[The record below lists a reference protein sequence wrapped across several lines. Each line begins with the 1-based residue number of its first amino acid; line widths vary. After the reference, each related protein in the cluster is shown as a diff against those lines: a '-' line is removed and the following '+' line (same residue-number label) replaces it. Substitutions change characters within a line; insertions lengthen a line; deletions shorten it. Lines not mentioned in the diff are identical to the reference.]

1 MTKLTFKD
9 KTVIEPDFFNH
20 IHKTKKD
27 EYKALPIEEKK
38 AILDKFAKFAPSEKE
53 AFKRENKDLVK
64 LQLKNPNL
72 DITTDYTECTYRPIT
87 ARNFDTI
94 ERLSKEADNPRLT
107 EKQKENL
114 YIQIERAKTGILLNQ
129 TGKNDKSYE
138 KTVDFVEK
146 TEKFTETMDKVQQ
159 VGNKMTRKGVKL
171 TAMVWTPLP
180 YVGYSVIKSAHKG
193 KKQEEIK
200 IVPETNN
207 NESELVGMV
216 KAIDTALNNG
226 TIEKEQAKEIL
237 NDYINNKY

>member
-9 KTVIEPDFFNH
+9 KTITEPDYFNH

-27 EYKALPIEEKK
+27 EYKALPVEEKK
-38 AILDKFAKFAPSEKE
+38 AVLDKFASLKPSEKI
-53 AFKRENKDLVK
+53 AFKLENKDLIN
-64 LQLKNPNL
+64 LQLKNPEL
-72 DITTDYTECTYRPIT
+72 EITNDYTECTYRPIT
-87 ARNFDTI
+87 ADNFDKI
-94 ERLSKEADNPRLT
+94 ESLSKEVSNPRLT
-107 EKQKENL
+107 EKQKEKLNMD
-114 YIQIERAKTGILLNQ
+114 IERAKFGILMNQ

-138 KTVDFVEK
+138 RTINFVEK
-146 TEKFTETMDKVQQ
+146 TDNFVDTMDKIQKAS
-159 VGNKMTRKGVKL
+159 NKITRKGVKL
-171 TAMVWTPLP
+171 TAMAWTPLP

-193 KKQEEIK
+193 KKEQEVK

-207 NESELVGMV
+207 GESELVGMV

>member
-1 MTKLTFKD
+1 MTKLTFKQ
-9 KTVIEPDFFNH
+9 KTIVEPDFFNH
-20 IHKTKKD
+20 IHKTKKE

-38 AILDKFAKFAPSEKE
+38 ALLDKFSNFTPSQKE
-53 AFKRENKDLVK
+53 AYRRENKDLVK
-64 LQLKNPNL
+64 LQLKNPDL
-72 DITTDYTECTYRPIT
+72 VITTDYTECTYRPVT
-87 ARNFDTI
+87 ANNFDTI

-107 EKQKENL
+107 EKQKESL

-129 TGKNDKSYE
+129 TGKNDKGYE
-138 KTVDFVEK
+138 RAVNFVEK

-159 VGNKMTRKGVKL
+159 AGNKMTRKGVKL
-171 TAMVWTPLP
+171 TAMAWTPLP

-200 IVPETNN
+200 IVPETSN

>member
-9 KTVIEPDFFNH
+9 KTIVEPDYFNH
-20 IHKTKKD
+20 IHKIKKD

-38 AILDKFAKFAPSEKE
+38 VILDNFSKLKPYEKM

-64 LQLKNPNL
+64 LQLKNPDL
-72 DITTDYTECTYRPIT
+72 VITKDYTECTYRPVT
-87 ARNFDTI
+87 ADNFDKI
-94 ERLSKEADNPRLT
+94 ERLSKEVTNPRLT
-107 EKQKENL
+107 EKQKEKL
-114 YIQIERAKTGILLNQ
+114 YMEIETAKTGILLNQ
-129 TGKNDKSYE
+129 TGKNDKGYE
-138 KTVDFVEK
+138 RAVNFVEK
-146 TEKFTETMDKVQQ
+146 TEKFQETIDSIQNVSD
-159 VGNKMTRKGVKL
+159 KMTRKGVKL
-171 TAMVWTPLP
+171 TAMAWTPLP

-193 KKQEEIK
+193 KKQEEVK